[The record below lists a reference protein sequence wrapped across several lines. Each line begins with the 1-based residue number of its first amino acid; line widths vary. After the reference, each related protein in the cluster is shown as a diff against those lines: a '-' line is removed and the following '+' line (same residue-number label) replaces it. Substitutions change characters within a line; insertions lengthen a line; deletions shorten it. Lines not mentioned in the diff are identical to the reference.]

1 MFKILE
7 LVFFM
12 GVWSEWYQ
20 ISNIG
25 CIISAISDWY
35 CVVYH
40 VSSASKSDA
49 IYVIS
54 CNWLISK
61 TVLFSDGFCYD
72 SILDGHISLSI
83 LLMQTGGQL
92 QWFKISESILVSAD
106 GSTLSDV
113 SHRRNQ
119 DWYYWVSIAMRLKIQ
134 YDICDTNVYRLILEF
149 RLIFETLGTTS
160 ISHANWGWPY

>member
-20 ISNIG
+20 IGNIG
-25 CIISAISDWY
+25 RIISAISDWY

-61 TVLFSDGFCYD
+61 TLLFSDGFCYD
-72 SILDGHISLSI
+72 NILDGHISLSI

-92 QWFKISESILVSAD
+92 QWFKVSEYVLVSAD
-106 GSTLSDV
+106 GSTLWIRTDFIESLSPCAWNLIWYLWYICV
-113 SHRRNQ
+113 S
-119 DWYYWVSIAMRLKIQ
+119 A
-134 YDICDTNVYRLILEF
+134 DIWNLGNYQHLSCKLGMAIL
-149 RLIFETLGTTS
+149 
-160 ISHANWGWPY
+160 A